1 MADSKP
7 DLAAERFNN
16 VASEWDEKPSTL
28 SCTIK
33 MAEAI
38 KAKWLLVVIFSV
50 STLCCRLWYPI
61 ALYEVH

>member
-7 DLAAERFNN
+7 DLAAERFNK
-16 VASEWDEKPSTL
+16 VASVWDEKPSTL

-38 KAKWLLVVIFSV
+38 KAK
-50 STLCCRLWYPI
+50 
-61 ALYEVH
+61 

>member
-1 MADSKP
+1 MIGREQLEIDKMADSKP
-7 DLAAERFNN
+7 DLAAERFNK

-38 KAKWLLVVIFSV
+38 KAK
-50 STLCCRLWYPI
+50 
-61 ALYEVH
+61 

>member
-1 MADSKP
+1 VIDKMADSKP

-38 KAKWLLVVIFSV
+38 KAK
-50 STLCCRLWYPI
+50 
-61 ALYEVH
+61 